1 MCHVCVRVCSMV
13 RVLSVKCKDVTC
25 CIFVMTALGTM
36 IFGRRLGCVVKEGTS
51 KAETIHEFV
60 QCIRQLFVESS
71 KMIVLPARVA
81 ASLESPVWKR
91 FCAAAERALTLGK

>member
-1 MCHVCVRVCSMV
+1 
-13 RVLSVKCKDVTC
+13 
-25 CIFVMTALGTM
+25 M
-36 IFGRRLGCVVKEGTS
+36 IFGRRLGCVVSEGTS

-81 ASLESPVWKR
+81 ASLQSPVWKR
-91 FCAAAERALTLGK
+91 FCAAAERALTLGKESQRNNNNYVTCVCVYVCVLCR

>member
-1 MCHVCVRVCSMV
+1 MLIIFLIFQSFPFDKLR
-13 RVLSVKCKDVTC
+13 
-25 CIFVMTALGTM
+25 CIALGTM

-81 ASLESPVWKR
+81 SSLQSPVWKR
-91 FCAAAERALTLGK
+91 FCTAAERALTLGKAKKK

>member
-1 MCHVCVRVCSMV
+1 
-13 RVLSVKCKDVTC
+13 
-25 CIFVMTALGTM
+25 M
-36 IFGRRLGCVVKEGTS
+36 IFGRRLGCVVNEGTS

-81 ASLESPVWKR
+81 ASLQSPVWKR
-91 FCAAAERALTLGK
+91 FCAAAERALTLGKGKSE